1 MERARVAD
9 PALGRKE
16 AAVSGERDQDRHEGG
31 LDIRWQWLIL
41 IGIAGFVI
49 WLLKPVLAPFVLAAL
64 FAYLGDPIADR
75 LEKRMPRPVAVSLV
89 FLVMI
94 VVVVGIL
101 LVLVPFIERQI
112 SNFLAQLPTWID
124 WFQTK
129 AAPWLEQ
136 HFGVSTDVLDTQKL
150 IGVLQDNWKEA
161 GGFATTVI
169 AKVSKSGLTIVGWA
183 LNIVMIPVVAFYLL
197 RDWDIMVARIHALV
211 PRSIEPVVTRL
222 ARESDE
228 VLGAFL
234 RGQLSVMVVLGII
247 YGVGLWIAGISVGPL
262 IGMIAG
268 LISFVPY
275 LGAITGVV
283 MGLIAALVQYQDW
296 QHVAYVAIVFVIG
309 QTLEGYVLVPRLV
322 GEKIGLHPVAV
333 IFAVLAGGELFG
345 FVGVLLALP
354 VASVVMV
361 LLRYAHE
368 RYTASEFYRAPDQE
382 PVILVVGGENAD
394 ASVVVVEKPTPPS
407 EGS

>member
-1 MERARVAD
+1 MSEH
-9 PALGRKE
+9 
-16 AAVSGERDQDRHEGG
+16 RHEGG

-41 IGIAGFVI
+41 IGIVGFVI

-75 LEKRMPRPVAVSLV
+75 LEKRMPRAAAVSLV

-94 VVVVGIL
+94 IVFVAIL

-124 WFQTK
+124 WFQTR
-129 AAPWLEQ
+129 AAPWLEE

-150 IGVLQDNWKEA
+150 IGVLQDNWREA
-161 GGFATTVI
+161 GGFATTVV

-275 LGAITGVV
+275 LGAITGVL
-283 MGLIAALVQYQDW
+283 MGLIAAIVQYQDW
-296 QHVAYVAIVFVIG
+296 QHVAYVAIVFAIG

-368 RYTASEFYRAPDQE
+368 RYTASELYRSSDE
-382 PVILVVGGENAD
+382 PVIVVVGGESTVPAE
-394 ASVVVVEKPTPPS
+394 SPVVVVERPSPPT

>member
-1 MERARVAD
+1 MNE
-9 PALGRKE
+9 
-16 AAVSGERDQDRHEGG
+16 HG

-41 IGIAGFVI
+41 VGLVGLVV
-49 WLLKPVLAPFVLAAL
+49 WLLAPVLMPFVLAAL
-64 FAYLGDPIADR
+64 FAYLGDPLVDR
-75 LEKRMPRPVAVSLV
+75 LERRMTRTLAVSLV

-94 VVVVGIL
+94 VVVVAIM

-112 SNFLAQLPTWID
+112 GNFLAQLPTWIE
-124 WFQTK
+124 WFQTR
-129 AAPWLEQ
+129 AAPWIEAHL
-136 HFGVSTDVLDTQKL
+136 GVSTDVLDTQQL
-150 IGVLQDNWKEA
+150 IGMLQAHWKEA
-161 GGFATTVI
+161 GGIATTVLGR
-169 AKVSKSGLTIVGWA
+169 VSKSGLTIVGWV

-211 PRSIEPVVTRL
+211 PRSIEPVVARL
-222 ARESDE
+222 AHESDD

-234 RGQLSVMVVLGII
+234 RGQLSVMVALGIF
-247 YGVGLWIAGISVGPL
+247 YGVGLWAIGLSVGPL

-283 MGLIAALVQYQDW
+283 MAVTAAVVQYQDW
-296 QHVAYVAIVFVIG
+296 MHVGLVAGVFIVG
-309 QTLEGYVLVPRLV
+309 QSLEGYVLVPRLV

-345 FVGVLLALP
+345 FLGVLLALP

-361 LLRYAHE
+361 LLRYAYE
-368 RYTASEFYRAPDQE
+368 RYKASELYRSTDEPAIVIVGAENETATPAIIVAERVAPAAGDIPRE
-382 PVILVVGGENAD
+382 
-394 ASVVVVEKPTPPS
+394 SR

>member
-1 MERARVAD
+1 MASLARTEIGVNER
-9 PALGRKE
+9 
-16 AAVSGERDQDRHEGG
+16 S

-41 IGIAGFVI
+41 IGIIGFVI
-49 WLLKPVLAPFVLAAL
+49 WLLAPVLMPFVIAAL
-64 FAYLGDPIADR
+64 FAYLGDPLVDR
-75 LEKRMPRPVAVSLV
+75 LERKMPRTLAVSLV

-94 VVVVGIL
+94 VVVVAIV

-112 SNFLAQLPTWID
+112 SNFLAQLPNWIT
-124 WFQTK
+124 WFQTR
-129 AAPWLEQ
+129 AAPWLEE
-136 HFGVSTDVLDTQKL
+136 HFGISTDVLDTQQV
-150 IGVLQDNWKEA
+150 IGVLQSNWKEA
-161 GGFATTVI
+161 GGFATAVI

-197 RDWDIMVARIHALV
+197 RDWDILVERIHALV

-222 ARESDE
+222 ARESDD

-234 RGQLSVMVVLGII
+234 RGQLSVMVVLGVL
-247 YGVGLWIAGISVGPL
+247 YGVGLWLVGISVGPL

-283 MGLIAALVQYQDW
+283 MGVIAALVQYQDW
-296 QHVAYVAIVFVIG
+296 AHVALVLMVFAIG
-309 QTLEGYVLVPRLV
+309 QSLEGYVLVPRLV

-345 FVGVLLALP
+345 FLGVLLALP

-361 LLRYAHE
+361 LLRYAHQ
-368 RYTASEFYRAPDQE
+368 RYTASDLYR
-382 PVILVVGGENAD
+382 
-394 ASVVVVEKPTPPS
+394 SSEKPTAVVADSSPAAAQVIASGAVTTPSVAVVERTPP

>member
-1 MERARVAD
+1 VANPARGRTERAVNER
-9 PALGRKE
+9 RNE
-16 AAVSGERDQDRHEGG
+16 AG

-41 IGIAGFVI
+41 IGLVGFVI
-49 WLLKPVLAPFVLAAL
+49 WLLRPVLAPFLLAAL

-75 LEKRMPRPVAVSLV
+75 LEKRMPRAVAVSLV

-94 VVVVGIL
+94 VVVVAIL

-112 SNFLAQLPTWID
+112 SNFLAQLPTWIA
-124 WFQTK
+124 WFQTR
-129 AAPWLEQ
+129 AAPWLES
-136 HFGVSTDVLDTQKL
+136 HFGISTDVLDTQRL
-150 IGVLQDNWKEA
+150 IGVVQDNWKEA

-197 RDWDIMVARIHALV
+197 RDWDIMVDRIHALV

-234 RGQLSVMVVLGII
+234 RGQLSVMVVLGVI

-275 LGAITGVV
+275 LGAITGVL
-283 MGLIAALVQYQDW
+283 MGVTAAVVQYQDW
-296 QHVAYVAIVFVIG
+296 QHVAYVAIVFAIG

-368 RYTASEFYRAPDQE
+368 RYTASELYRASDE
-382 PVILVVGGENAD
+382 PVIVVVGAEHAV
-394 ASVVVVEKPTPPS
+394 SESPVVVVERPTSAP

>member
-1 MERARVAD
+1 MNEHR
-9 PALGRKE
+9 
-16 AAVSGERDQDRHEGG
+16 
-31 LDIRWQWLIL
+31 LDIRLQWLIL
-41 IGIAGFVI
+41 ICIVGGIL
-49 WLLKPVLAPFVLAAL
+49 WLLRPVLAPFVLAAL
-64 FAYLGDPIADR
+64 FAYLGDPIVDR
-75 LEKRMPRPVAVSLV
+75 LERRMPRSVAVSLV
-89 FLVMI
+89 FVVM
-94 VVVVGIL
+94 VVVVVAIL

-112 SNFLAQLPTWID
+112 SNFLTQLPSWIA
-124 WFQTK
+124 WFQTR
-129 AAPWLEQ
+129 AAPWLEA
-136 HFGVSTDVLDTQKL
+136 HLGISTDVLDTQRL
-150 IGVLQDNWKEA
+150 IGVLQENWKEA

-197 RDWDIMVARIHALV
+197 RDWDIMVERIHALV
-211 PRSIEPVVTRL
+211 PRSIEPVVVRL

-234 RGQLSVMVVLGII
+234 RGQLSVMIALGIL
-247 YGVGLWIAGISVGPL
+247 YGVGLWAVGLSVGPL

-283 MGLIAALVQYQDW
+283 MAVVAAIVQYQDW
-296 QHVAYVAIVFVIG
+296 AHVALVLVVFAIG

-345 FVGVLLALP
+345 FLGVLLALP

-368 RYTASEFYRAPDQE
+368 RYTASELYRASDTPTI
-382 PVILVVGGENAD
+382 VVVGENEPIVAATPVAVVREHPGPPAD
-394 ASVVVVEKPTPPS
+394 T
-407 EGS
+407 